1 MGSVEQDLRRHER
14 EQDEAI
20 AADEAA
26 ERAAIELDAEISQCT
41 DDLENLLFEAVE
53 HGDFPFDVLARMLT
67 IQSRTTDAQE
77 FIHRL
82 RAAIEPRKKALIA
95 KRTPER
101 LSEWQSEA
109 EVARVQA
116 QIDDL
121 TFGDY

>member
-14 EQDEAI
+14 EQDEAA

-26 ERAAIELDAEISQCT
+26 ERASIELESEISQCT

-67 IQSRTTDAQE
+67 FQATTYDAAE
-77 FIHRL
+77 FIRRVRL
-82 RAAIEPRKKALIA
+82 AIEPRKQELIK
-95 KRTPER
+95 KRTPELLETWR
-101 LSEWQSEA
+101 SEA
-109 EVARVQA
+109 EASRVQA

-121 TFGDY
+121 IFGDH